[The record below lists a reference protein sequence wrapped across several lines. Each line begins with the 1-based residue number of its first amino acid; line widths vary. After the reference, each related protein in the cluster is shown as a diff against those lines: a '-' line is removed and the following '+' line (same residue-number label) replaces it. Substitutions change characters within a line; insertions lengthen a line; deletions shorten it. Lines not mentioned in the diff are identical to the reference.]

1 MVVIERETDELEM
14 FAEFCSSLTLESG
27 ERMWL
32 EDFQRQMLGDY
43 FAGARELLILIPKG
57 NAKSTLLAMLAL
69 FELLTTPDA
78 EIIIVAAAR
87 DQAAIMLRQAQ
98 GLVRRRPVLAARLSV
113 RQREITNQQLGGRI
127 RVLASDVD
135 TGDGV
140 IPSLVLLDELHRHR
154 RSELYSVLRASLTK
168 RNGQMVV
175 ISTAGDDEMSPLGEL
190 RTRAYGLPT
199 QRRDGAFRYAASAD
213 GSFVMNEWSLDASQD
228 LADLDLVKSANP
240 LSTVTVEQLR
250 ERHDSPSTTP
260 WAWARFTC
268 GAWVRGEHSAID
280 PSDWDALETPTAVIP
295 NGSTVTIG
303 WDMAWRGPDTTAIVP
318 VQWVSE
324 ERRVIGDPV
333 IFEASEGGMVDDRA
347 IKAAFVALSAR
358 WTVKAIVF
366 DPNAGA
372 AALAQQVA
380 RETGLKLVEH
390 SQRDSAMALAD
401 GRLLEAI
408 RRGQLQHSGH
418 QVLRQHVLNAVEKP
432 VGELFRFTRPKH
444 GPRVPIDCLTA
455 LSMAHSVAVAEST
468 KPVADRSVYFF

>member
-1 MVVIERETDELEM
+1 MTAGTLNASELEL
-14 FAEFCSSLTLESG
+14 FADFCGDLTVENGSAMVLEP
-27 ERMWL
+27 W
-32 EDFQRQMLGDY
+32 QRLALGDY
-43 FAGARELLILIPKG
+43 FDGVTETLILVSKKNG
-57 NAKSTLLAMLAL
+57 KSTLMAAL
-69 FELLTTPDA
+69 GLFHLMTTPDA
-78 EIIIVAAAR
+78 EAVIAATSR
-87 DQAAIMLRQAQ
+87 DQASLILRQCQGFIRRSQ
-98 GLVRRRPVLAARLSV
+98 GLRDRVRVT
-113 RQREITNQQLGGRI
+113 QREISHGGLGGRL
-127 RVLASDVD
+127 RVIAADVD
-135 TGDGV
+135 TVDGWLG
-140 IPSLVLLDELHRHR
+140 SLGLIDEIHRAK
-154 RSELYSVLRASLTK
+154 SIELYSILREGIGPRDGRLVT
-168 RNGQMVV
+168 
-175 ISTAGDDEMSPLGEL
+175 ISTAGEDELSPLGQL
-190 RTRAYGLPT
+190 RTRAYGLDE
-199 QRRDGAFRYAASAD
+199 QRRDGAYRYARSGGRFA
-213 GSFVMNEWSLDASQD
+213 MHEWALDSDQD
-228 LADLDLVKSANP
+228 AEDLDLVKEANP
-240 LSTVTVEQLR
+240 ASWQTVARLR
-250 ERHDSPSTTP
+250 DRHGSPSMTS
-260 WAWARFTC
+260 WQWRRFAC
-268 GAWVRGEHSAID
+268 GMWVRGESSAVD
-280 PSDWDALETPTAVIP
+280 PADWDALQSPTAVIP
-295 NGSTVTIG
+295 NGSTVVVG
-303 WDMAWRGPDTTAIVP
+303 WDQAWRGPDTTALVP

-333 IFEASEGGMVDDRA
+333 IFEAPEGGMVDDRE

-408 RRGQLQHSGH
+408 RRGQLQHTGH